1 MTNRNTS
8 RVFTWALTAGSFWLV
23 IYLLKDCKG
32 FMAPAPA
39 GIHGTYSSTSYNPT
53 YKAPDSKDSLLILLE
68 DGKMLVRSGRL
79 NSYDPPWDSLRY
91 LIGNIQCDTGRIE
104 AYIEF
109 LDKKEPQST
118 FRVLWF
124 NATPTTDDKIYDRL
138 TNTYYQCFERELS
151 SFQVRKVSD
160 ALNGNR

>member
-1 MTNRNTS
+1 MT
-8 RVFTWALTAGSFWLV
+8 
-23 IYLLKDCKG
+23 
-32 FMAPAPA
+32 PAPA

>member
-1 MTNRNTS
+1 MTNHNTS
-8 RVFTWALTAGSFWLV
+8 KVFRWTLTAALIGFV

-53 YKAPDSKDSLLILLE
+53 FKAPVSKDSLLQLLE
-68 DGKMLVRSGRL
+68 AGQLQVKSGRL

-91 LIGNIQCDTGRIE
+91 LIGNIRCDTGHIE

-109 LDKKEPQST
+109 LDKKEAQST
-118 FRVLWF
+118 FRILWF
-124 NATPTTDDKIYDRL
+124 NAPPTTDDKVYDRL
-138 TNTYYQCFERELS
+138 TSSYYQCFERELLNY
-151 SFQVRKVSD
+151 QVRKVTDTS
-160 ALNGNR
+160 NGNR